1 MRWLGLSLRGG
12 DNMIVEDYSEHI
24 DDFSDYIREKLTSIS
39 NLTANND
46 STLFRK
52 VLYVSFLDSLA
63 ATIYPE
69 RGNKERFVAL
79 IDRFS
84 HWKERDNVSLTYLG
98 RMVTLTSD
106 PELET
111 VRIFT
116 KERLQEWKR
125 RTHRDILISE
135 DPSYKEIEKMGWG
148 KSTKIKLDD
157 FKHSHLIY
165 KLRNS
170 LVHQFQ
176 AKNELGSNI
185 PDKPF
190 YQVVQSLE
198 LDGSTKPIRIELIY
212 PVAFLETI
220 SNKILDNV
228 IEYLKKGN
236 INPFPHYYA
245 GDYMLEKL
253 K

>member
-1 MRWLGLSLRGG
+1 
-12 DNMIVEDYSEHI
+12 MIVEDYSENI
-24 DDFSDYIREKLTSIS
+24 DNFADYTREKLHSIS
-39 NLTANND
+39 NLTANDD
-46 STLFRK
+46 SILFRK

-69 RGNKERFVAL
+69 RENKERFMAL

-84 HWKERDNVSLTYLG
+84 HWKERDNVSLTHLG
-98 RMVTLTSD
+98 RMVTITSD
-106 PELET
+106 PELEK

-116 KERLQEWKR
+116 KERLQKWKI
-125 RTHRDILISE
+125 RTGSNILISE
-135 DPSYKEIEKMGWG
+135 DPSHKEIEKMGWG
-148 KSTKIKLDD
+148 KTTKIKLDD

-165 KLRNS
+165 QLRNS
-170 LVHQFQ
+170 LVHQLQ

-198 LDGSTKPIRIELIY
+198 ADGVLKPIRIELIY
-212 PVAFLETI
+212 PVSFLETI
-220 SNKILDNV
+220 SDTILDNV
-228 IEYLKKGN
+228 IDYLKKGN